1 MVKPYRVQ
9 RKRSAGWRL
18 PEGAVIVDRTSKWGN
33 PFRISESDQ
42 VDVWE
47 VSDGRGMQGTV
58 RGRLAAHEM
67 AVALFRGVLVSG
79 NKQEQLKWLGY
90 TAAEVRVE
98 LAGKPLACWCGL
110 DEPCHAD
117 VLLMVANPGFAQ
129 L

>member
-1 MVKPYRVQ
+1 
-9 RKRSAGWRL
+9 
-18 PEGAVIVDRTSKWGN
+18 
-33 PFRISESDQ
+33 
-42 VDVWE
+42 
-47 VSDGRGMQGTV
+47 
-58 RGRLAAHEM
+58 M